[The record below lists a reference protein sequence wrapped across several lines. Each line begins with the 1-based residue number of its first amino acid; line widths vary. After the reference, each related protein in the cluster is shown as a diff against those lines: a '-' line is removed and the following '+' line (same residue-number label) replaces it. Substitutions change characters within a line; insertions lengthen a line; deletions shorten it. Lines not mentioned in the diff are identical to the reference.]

1 MKNTD
6 FEYCNIDKYNVPEF
20 GFKIHISATIEN
32 YSELFLLLYPY
43 LCKEGVVFK
52 YLKNQLLNIIF
63 LTESLLQNLENL
75 LLYILEMINIV
86 KRY

>member
-32 YSELFLLLYPY
+32 YSELFCFSIHIY
-43 LCKEGVVFK
+43 
-52 YLKNQLLNIIF
+52 
-63 LTESLLQNLENL
+63 
-75 LLYILEMINIV
+75 V
-86 KRY
+86 KRELFLNT

>member
-52 YLKNQLLNIIF
+52 YLKN
-63 LTESLLQNLENL
+63 
-75 LLYILEMINIV
+75 
-86 KRY
+86 